1 MCAVRDQFDKQ
12 PSPTTLYHQRM
23 VGGADVNAT
32 SACDTAVSNVADV
45 NATSAVSNV
54 TSTFRKVTTI
64 ESRPAQVQWA
74 LQRLPAPEREMV
86 TRHLVDCEAKLLERE
101 AECRANKLVVADM
114 EHELRRIPVLIAERD
129 ALNSRRLAI
138 ERETDELKQS
148 SRDQAAAIVNTQRR
162 SSDKVTRLQEGL
174 MVVQDKIT
182 RLEAAAAQ
190 TQCPSCRDFK
200 SRLSEMKDVSDQQAR
215 EIQALQRE
223 LQETAD
229 REREVRAKWR
239 SFELTTELEIK
250 ADKIQI
256 AKFDEVLN
264 EARTETN
271 QALLALDRKKKEV
284 EAARAELH
292 ACIKERGDN
301 LLQLDAAHAEAS
313 GLRLECFRL
322 ERQWE
327 TAKRELELTK
337 KYNDRFV
344 HSLQSMLLYV
354 ALALIVP
361 SREQQIC
368 RAKRIASRADAARSR
383 VDFLQ
388 LPARF
393 LLAAAVTK
401 APVTPTAS

>member
-1 MCAVRDQFDKQ
+1 
-12 PSPTTLYHQRM
+12 M
-23 VGGADVNAT
+23 VGGVDVNAT

-54 TSTFRKVTTI
+54 TSTIRKVTTI

-114 EHELRRIPVLIAERD
+114 ERELRRIPVLIAERD

-250 ADKIQI
+250 ADKIHI

-284 EAARAELH
+284 EAASAELH

-301 LLQLDAAHAEAS
+301 LLQLDAAQAESAN
-313 GLRLECFRL
+313 LRLECFRL
-322 ERQWE
+322 QRQWE

-337 KYNDRFV
+337 KYNERFV
-344 HSLQSMLLYV
+344 HSWQSMLFV
-354 ALALIVP
+354 HCC
-361 SREQQIC
+361 SRTDCPE
-368 RAKRIASRADAARSR
+368 
-383 VDFLQ
+383 
-388 LPARF
+388 P
-393 LLAAAVTK
+393 
-401 APVTPTAS
+401 